1 MQHIHRI
8 KPKSIEDLKH
18 IVEDFI
24 ECIDPEMIR
33 RACESTRQ
41 RLLMMSI
48 ENGGR
53 FEHKKSALKPHLD
66 GDH

>member
-1 MQHIHRI
+1 MQHIYRI
-8 KPKSIEDLKH
+8 KPAFIEDVKH

-24 ECIDPEMIR
+24 ECIDPEMIK
-33 RACESTRQ
+33 RACASTGQ
-41 RLLMMSI
+41 RFLMMSL